1 MARTRRNLR
10 IRKMTPLRL
19 MVSRHSIF
27 YSPLIGGIAGGFFA
41 QEGFEP
47 TYAVVP
53 AGRHV
58 AEFLAAG
65 QIDVA
70 QSAVS
75 ASWPFLEKGHAPPLA
90 HFAQINQRDG
100 FLIAAREPDAAFA
113 WSKLAGAPFMFVHG
127 AQPRAMLAW
136 AMHRQGVD
144 IAQVRALDAGDTAQ
158 MMAAFRAGQ
167 GEYFHE
173 QGPYPQQLVH
183 EGVAHIVASVGEA
196 VGPVAFSSL
205 AASRAWL
212 AQADAP
218 RFMRAYRKARHWVNS
233 APPAEIAAAEQGFFP
248 GIAPEALA
256 RSLEYYQRLGCWQ
269 GEVDIDRGQYETALD
284 VFQHSRLI
292 ARRHAYGDVVVAP
305 PG

>member
-1 MARTRRNLR
+1 
-10 IRKMTPLRL
+10 

-27 YSPLIGGIAGGFFA
+27 YSPVIGGIAGGFFA
-41 QEGFEP
+41 REGFEP

-58 AEFLAAG
+58 AEFIAAG
-65 QIDVA
+65 EIEVA

-75 ASWPFLEKGHAPPLA
+75 ASWPFLEKGQAPPLA

-100 FLIAAREPDAAFA
+100 FLIAARQPDPSFV
-113 WSKLAGAPFMFVHG
+113 WSKLAGAAFMFVHG

-144 IAQVRALDAGDTAQ
+144 IAQARAIDAGDTAR
-158 MMAAFRAGQ
+158 MMAEFRAGQ

-205 AASRAWL
+205 AASRSWL
-212 AQADAP
+212 AREDAH
-218 RFMRAYRKARHWVNS
+218 RFMRAYREARRWVNS
-233 APPAEIAAAEQGFFP
+233 APPAEIAAAEQRFFP
-248 GIAPEALA
+248 EIAQQALV

-269 GEVDIDRGQYETALD
+269 GDVDIDRAHYEATLG
-284 VFQHSRLI
+284 VFQHSGLI
-292 ARRHAYGDVVVAP
+292 SRRHAYDQVVVAP

>member
-1 MARTRRNLR
+1 
-10 IRKMTPLRL
+10 MTPLRL

-41 QEGFEP
+41 QEGFAP

-58 AEFLAAG
+58 AEFIAAG
-65 QIDVA
+65 EIEVA

-75 ASWPFLEKGHAPPLA
+75 ASWSFLEKGQAPPLA

-100 FLIAAREPDAAFA
+100 FLIAARKPDPAFA

-136 AMHRQGVD
+136 AMHRQGAD
-144 IAQVRALDAGDTAQ
+144 IAQVRAIDAGDTAQ

-167 GEYFHE
+167 GDYFHE
-173 QGPYPQQLVH
+173 QGPYPQQLAH

-212 AQADAP
+212 ARPDAA
-218 RFMRAYRKARHWVNS
+218 RFMRAYRKARQWVNS
-233 APPAEIAAAEQGFFP
+233 AAVAEIATAEQSFFP
-248 GIAPEALA
+248 DIALEALV

-269 GEVDIDRGQYETALD
+269 GDVAIDWAHYEAALG
-284 VFQHSRLI
+284 VFQHSGLI
-292 ARRHAYGDVVVAP
+292 SRRHAYGEVVVAP